1 MERLKPGDV
10 AGQPG
15 AFYTGVALNWRE
27 GDGMEREAL
36 KPGDVAGL
44 MARYDKVVEGWGPYR
59 IDDVGR
65 YTFNNGIKVWT
76 SWLPVSRFYETL
88 VSPAPADL
96 IVWLGGDTWEDGT
109 SRADAEA
116 RFASTVARI
125 HQYLADRQVA

>member
-1 MERLKPGDV
+1 MERLTPGDV
-10 AGQPG
+10 TAQPG

-27 GDGMEREAL
+27 GDDMEREAL

-44 MARYDKVVEGWGPYR
+44 MARYDKVVM
-59 IDDVGR
+59 
-65 YTFNNGIKVWT
+65 T

-116 RFASTVARI
+116 RFASIVARI

>member
-1 MERLKPGDV
+1 
-10 AGQPG
+10 
-15 AFYTGVALNWRE
+15 
-27 GDGMEREAL
+27 MEREAL
-36 KPGDVAGL
+36 KPGDVAGI
-44 MARYDKVVEGWGPYR
+44 MARYDKVVEGWGPPATSPGRSSYR
-59 IDDVGR
+59 LDDVGR
-65 YTFNNGIKVWT
+65 YTFNNGIKVMT